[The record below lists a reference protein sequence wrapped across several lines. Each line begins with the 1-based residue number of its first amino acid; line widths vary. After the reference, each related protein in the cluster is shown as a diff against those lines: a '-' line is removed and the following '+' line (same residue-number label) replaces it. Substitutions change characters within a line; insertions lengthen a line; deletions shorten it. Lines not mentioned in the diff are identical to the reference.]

1 MVETAHKARIVVA
14 GGGGI
19 GGLIAARLALAGQ
32 DVTVVARNPQI
43 TQQIRDHGLAAD
55 FHKVGVQV
63 ARLPVVAGV
72 DELGEQRFDAAVLAV
87 PPDACEQALEQL
99 LPYLKDDAPLICCAN
114 GLVEE
119 RLSALV
125 PAKRLVGAVVTFGGT
140 TDGPGRV
147 RQTSAGGFVLGQLPQ
162 VQDRSPRARAA
173 AILETAWP
181 VWTTENL
188 AGVRWSKLAINCAV
202 SSIGTVGGD
211 RLGQLMKYRFVR
223 RLALE
228 VMSEVVA
235 VAHAEGVRLEPVAGT
250 LNLDWLALPERDRVR
265 LASPGLAARH
275 VVLLA
280 VGFKF
285 RNMRSS
291 MLSALERGR
300 TPPVDY
306 LNGEVVT
313 RGLTHQIKTPI
324 NAALQAEVHALSKSG
339 RKPSL
344 AGLRALYDQTRRA

>member
-1 MVETAHKARIVVA
+1 MAEGARGARIVVA
-14 GGGGI
+14 GCGGI

-32 DVTVVARNPQI
+32 DVTGVARNPKI
-43 TQQIRDHGLAAD
+43 AGQIRDHGLAAD
-55 FHKVGVQV
+55 FHKVGVQT
-63 ARLPVVAGV
+63 ARLPVVAEV
-72 DELGEQRFDAAVLAV
+72 DELGEQRFDIAVLAV
-87 PPDACEQALEQL
+87 PPDACEQAVRQLE
-99 LPYLKDDAPLICCAN
+99 PYLKEGAPLICCAN

-119 RLSALV
+119 RLSAFV
-125 PAKRLVGAVVTFGGT
+125 SPERLVGAVVTFGGT

-162 VQDRSPRARAA
+162 VTSREARGFAA
-173 AILETAWP
+173 QVLETAWP
-181 VWTTENL
+181 VWLTENL

-211 RLGQLMKYRFVR
+211 RLGALMRYRFVR

-228 VMSEVVA
+228 VMTEVVA
-235 VAHAEGVRLEPVAGT
+235 VSRAEAVKLEPVAGT
-250 LNLDWLALPERDRVR
+250 LNLDWLALPEADLIRR
-265 LASPGLAARH
+265 ASPGLVARH
-275 VVLLA
+275 GVLLA
-280 VGFKF
+280 VGVKF

-306 LNGEVVT
+306 LNGEVVS
-313 RGLTHQIKTPI
+313 RGVAHNIPTPI
-324 NAALQAEVHALSKSG
+324 NAALVAAVHELSETK

-344 AGLRALYDQTRRA
+344 AGLRALYERTRR